1 VKLEKPP
8 ELMLPIMMDC
18 IRQFSAATEMSPS
31 SVETPAGEAGSP
43 AVEVEEEGDAGEP
56 STPGKHKEKKGPRK
70 MMGEKNSPCSASGAA
85 VNDVDNPIEQETKPI
100 TSNPVDVPGGEGD
113 GVLVENADDDL
124 AVFVDAPLAETKV
137 EKAADATT
145 SGSDKWH

>member
-1 VKLEKPP
+1 
-8 ELMLPIMMDC
+8 MMDC

-56 STPGKHKEKKGPRK
+56 GTPGKPKEKKGPRK
-70 MMGEKNSPCSASGAA
+70 MMGEKNSPRSASGAA
-85 VNDVDNPIEQETKPI
+85 VNDVDNPIEQETKPV
-100 TSNPVDVPGGEGD
+100 TSDPGGEGD
-113 GVLVENADDDL
+113 GVLVDNADDDS
-124 AVFVDAPLAETKV
+124 AVFVDAPLAETEV

-145 SGSDKWH
+145 SGSDEWEVLHN